1 MRMNQARPRISKQFP
16 LVIAL
21 ILCSV
26 LVLGYS
32 PYPEPACVQQKYIFF
47 FLCIVIACGWSV
59 FLVWPLETRSFAM
72 KDENILMEA
81 IYHCLPHGVYLVDTQ
96 GIITMVNQPGCQLLG
111 YTEKELVGQDS
122 HTLFH
127 RHIEGYFVSKEECP
141 LVAPI
146 LNGNTFSGEMVFETK
161 DNRLVPVE
169 VVSNPLVRKGIFE
182 GAVTIFFDIT
192 IKKMQDQELRH
203 NKEWGRT
210 LSKAVEQSPASIV
223 ITDASGIISY
233 ANPQFLKETGY
244 RLAEVIDENPRI
256 LKSGGMAEEIYKDLW
271 GTIVSG
277 SAWKGVLQNKR
288 KDGSLFWESA
298 SIYPIHNQAKI
309 ITNFIAVKTNIT
321 EQLRLEEELNENNMF
336 YRTLVESLPLGVVI
350 IDAETRI
357 IEDVNNYVTKL
368 YGAESKKIIG
378 MRCNRLFCPAEENSC
393 PILDLGQTVDN
404 SDRVLIRADGSRLP
418 VLKTVKE
425 TVIKGKKKLLEC
437 IVDIEERKKNEL
449 ALNAANQ
456 QLQLAITQ
464 TEKLARAAESANR
477 AKSQFLAHMSHEI
490 RTPMSA
496 ILGMTH
502 LAQQARSEIQ
512 RQQYLHTVEQS
523 AESLLRLLNDILDV
537 SKMEA
542 GQLHITPVPFTLDR
556 LLDDVLSPMRVSAL
570 EKGLKLEVVT
580 VGDLP
585 AALVG
590 DPLRL
595 RQILFNLLGN
605 AIKFT
610 SSGTITL
617 SVSWEK
623 KEEAGPGPGVHFIVA
638 DTGIGI
644 PSDKLPLIFDSFEQA
659 DNSYNRRY
667 GGTGLG
673 LSICRQLVTL
683 MQGQL
688 WVESEVGVGSSF
700 HVTVPLA
707 PCAEP
712 VASLS
717 AELPAQSLLKGLRIL
732 VVDDNA
738 VNREMVRL
746 KLEERNEVATAGTG
760 LDALAMLAA
769 ESFDVILMDV
779 QMPVLD
785 GLMTTAVI
793 RALEQGSPL
802 PHALPLDLEK
812 RLAAQVAGKHVPIIA
827 MTAHAMHQDRE
838 QCFAAGVDEY
848 LAKPFQ
854 LEELTR
860 IVRSYLGIGPEPQ
873 ESMDEDGD
881 KAGYASVSHLP
892 EALKS
897 ELAVAVEEGDMA
909 KFEALLEP
917 VAPSHGV
924 AVEVLRRL
932 AYRFEYDAIGA
943 LLTGRQQ
950 N

>member
-1 MRMNQARPRISKQFP
+1 MITVDESYLDKITEIFYLLMKGETPSPVILSEDHPDNELKQVVEYLNDFLGLYLNASELAATLATGELNIDVPRGFLSTLQSLKTLRANLQH
-16 LVIAL
+16 LTWTTQQIA
-21 ILCSV
+21 
-26 LVLGYS
+26 
-32 PYPEPACVQQKYIFF
+32 
-47 FLCIVIACGWSV
+47 
-59 FLVWPLETRSFAM
+59 
-72 KDENILMEA
+72 
-81 IYHCLPHGVYLVDTQ
+81 
-96 GIITMVNQPGCQLLG
+96 
-111 YTEKELVGQDS
+111 
-122 HTLFH
+122 
-127 RHIEGYFVSKEECP
+127 
-141 LVAPI
+141 
-146 LNGNTFSGEMVFETK
+146 NGNF
-161 DNRLVPVE
+161 
-169 VVSNPLVRKGIFE
+169 
-182 GAVTIFFDIT
+182 
-192 IKKMQDQELRH
+192 
-203 NKEWGRT
+203 T
-210 LSKAVEQSPASIV
+210 LQVDFMGDFSKAFNSMTQ
-223 ITDASGIISY
+223 
-233 ANPQFLKETGY
+233 Q
-244 RLAEVIDENPRI
+244 LAE
-256 LKSGGMAEEIYKDLW
+256 
-271 GTIVSG
+271 
-277 SAWKGVLQNKR
+277 
-288 KDGSLFWESA
+288 LF
-298 SIYPIHNQAKI
+298 
-309 ITNFIAVKTNIT
+309 
-321 EQLRLEEELNENNMF
+321 
-336 YRTLVESLPLGVVI
+336 
-350 IDAETRI
+350 
-357 IEDVNNYVTKL
+357 
-368 YGAESKKIIG
+368 
-378 MRCNRLFCPAEENSC
+378 
-393 PILDLGQTVDN
+393 
-404 SDRVLIRADGSRLP
+404 
-418 VLKTVKE
+418 
-425 TVIKGKKKLLEC
+425 
-437 IVDIEERKKNEL
+437 EERKKTNTM
-449 ALNAANQ
+449 LNN
-456 QLQLAITQ
+456 QLQEQAEQRVQMIRMMEGL
-464 TEKLARAAESANR
+464 KKARSDAESANR

-873 ESMDEDGD
+873 ESMDEDDD

-932 AYRFEYDAIGA
+932 AYRFEYDRLSG
-943 LLTGRQQ
+943 LLIAGGNREGIE
-950 N
+950 